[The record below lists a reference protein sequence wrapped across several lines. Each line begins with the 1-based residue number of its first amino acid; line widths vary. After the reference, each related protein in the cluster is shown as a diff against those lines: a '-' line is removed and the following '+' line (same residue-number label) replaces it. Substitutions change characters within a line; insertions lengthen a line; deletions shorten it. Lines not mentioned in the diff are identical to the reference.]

1 MRVRAAGIALLVVAA
16 VACQTARPGTE
27 AAPVASTSAGVSPA
41 SSGSPTPTPAIS
53 ATAQSAQCGQRITAD
68 FLLAND
74 MTCTTDA
81 FVINADNVTLDLGGR
96 TITGPGMG
104 PQTWP
109 LPQLDSVG
117 VRTGGHT
124 NVTIRNGTISQFSTG
139 IYFVDEVKSRIEDV
153 TSERNRFGFY
163 IHASSQNAIR
173 RSTVVGNVYGL
184 HLQDANDDIVEG
196 NNLIRQTYNSPG
208 GYGIYLYRSTGNR
221 IVENTIENNV
231 NWGIWFSDAKNNTIF
246 HNNVAGNSPQVS
258 DNNPDAN
265 HWYDAE
271 KKEGNWWADYK
282 GTDADNDLIGDTPY
296 GILGPGGAVDAYP
309 FVARDGWKKKTHSTI
324 DHYQPPL
331 ARPPR
336 EVRLVVVSG
345 GTVGIGRPHDSALAA
360 TSVHASS
367 VAVQT
372 DGRTLLALDGKT
384 LTAWDLTGGEPST
397 RTVAIDGGIVGAN
410 RDGVSALIV
419 GPRGAQQIDLVTG
432 QQEFF
437 DYTGV
442 PQELAPSYKHNHI
455 FVATPRGVELLY
467 LNLGGR
473 TPHRPARRPRRR
485 DVDERVRNAHLHRGP
500 RQERDRRRRYRA
512 VRGRATHHDR
522 QRGDGDR
529 GLAWRGRAVRGY
541 RERRARD
548 RPRQRTR
555 ARAHVLPRIRGRPRD
570 LAERRRALCGA
581 RRAPARGRGARH
593 RGAADGEHH
602 PAPGGSDQAAR
613 RVVLGASSARSVRA
627 SPRSPGTRPA
637 RPARATAGPR
647 RRRRSTS
654 GGRCHSAAR
663 ASIRRRRAPR
673 SHSRP

>member
-1 MRVRAAGIALLVVAA
+1 
-16 VACQTARPGTE
+16 
-27 AAPVASTSAGVSPA
+27 
-41 SSGSPTPTPAIS
+41 
-53 ATAQSAQCGQRITAD
+53 
-68 FLLAND
+68 

-81 FVINADNVTLDLGGR
+81 FVINADNVTLDLGGH

-109 LPQLDSVG
+109 LPQLDTVG

-139 IYFVDEVKSRIEDV
+139 IYFIDMERSRIEDV

-184 HLQDANDDIVEG
+184 HLQDSNDNIIEG
-196 NNLIRQTYNSPG
+196 NDLIRQTYNSPG
-208 GYGIYLYRSTGNR
+208 GFGIYLYRSTGNR

-246 HNNVAGNSPQVS
+246 HNNVSGNSPQVS
-258 DNNPDAN
+258 DNNPDSN
-265 HWYDAE
+265 HWYDAD

-282 GTDADNDLIGDTPY
+282 GTDADRDHIGDTPY

-309 FVARDGWKKKTHSTI
+309 FVERDGWTKKTGSTI

-331 ARPPR
+331 ARPAR

-345 GTVGIGRPHDSALAA
+345 GTVGIGRPHDSALASS
-360 TSVHASS
+360 SVRASS
-367 VAVQT
+367 VAIQT

-419 GPRGAQQIDLVTG
+419 GARGAQQIDLTTG

-437 DYTGV
+437 DYSST

-455 FVATPRGVELLY
+455 FVATPRGIDLLY

-473 TPHRPARRPRRR
+473 TPYTIPLDGPAGAMSMNGSGTRIYTAIRGKNVIDVVDTEQYAVVQRIAIDGEATAIAVSPREEALY
-485 DVDERVRNAHLHRGP
+485 VGTANGV
-500 RQERDRRRRYRA
+500 
-512 VRGRATHHDR
+512 
-522 QRGDGDR
+522 
-529 GLAWRGRAVRGY
+529 LAIDLGN
-541 RERRARD
+541 E
-548 RPRQRTR
+548 
-555 ARAHVLPRIRGRPRD
+555 HVLASASFLGSVVDIAISPNAD
-570 LAERRRALCGA
+570 ELYVALAGLQHAVAVLDTATLRTANIIPLQA
-581 RRAPARGRGARH
+581 DPTKLL
-593 RGAADGEHH
+593 AA
-602 PAPGGSDQAAR
+602 SY
-613 RVVLGASSARSVRA
+613 
-627 SPRSPGTRPA
+627 
-637 RPARATAGPR
+637 
-647 RRRRSTS
+647 
-654 GGRCHSAAR
+654 
-663 ASIRRRRAPR
+663 
-673 SHSRP
+673 